1 MACNVRIIKS
11 PITGKEVESKTWADI
26 HELTDKDGAK
36 TDKLYEQLL
45 SPEFTNWFGDWIND
59 PKSASK
65 VVNEHGEPLLVYHGT
80 HESFNVFDKSKSGD
94 KTGKAKELPG
104 FYFFDHSQPASEYTI
119 DPNGGK
125 AAYQKFDRALSG
137 YEEDQMREMY
147 SDLYTTYDKAPESE
161 KFEGI
166 EGFAWDY
173 FNKEVEKGNVL
184 PVFLSIK
191 TPLIHD
197 NRDKRIETS
206 TIVSKLQPNN
216 DGVKVEGV
224 MDRLND
230 SIGINDDVYIAFEP
244 NQIKSLF
251 NEGNYSKESD
261 NIYYQAGDTE
271 GSRASDTTVNKW
283 KGWFKDNAVDYD
295 GLTTAIYDEQGRLL
309 DVNEKVDVMNKIVRV
324 IENKENVAIGEA
336 GMHIVTRLVK
346 EKDPKLFNRM
356 MNKVDQYE
364 IYEKVLNKYKDYKN
378 YQTAD
383 GKPNIPKIKEEVVGK
398 ILNEYYIQREE
409 GTTEKPEMLKKIEQA
424 QSWWQTIKETLSG
437 FFKGNPFTKAVT
449 EFNKGRF
456 NEPATGITE
465 KVNRLQDIAE
475 GEDYESFAKN
485 TISNIKNIAN
495 ELPENTAIVTHGTAI
510 SAIKAWKESGYS
522 EEVPTEEKGKEYQ
535 IENGQVEEVIIN
547 GKKLYLIRHGESVA
561 NVEDKLSDA
570 TTPLTVKGKQDA
582 LDVAEKLK
590 DMGIT
595 QIISTDTE
603 RTRSTA
609 DILRSQLGLEDV
621 FYQSKEEYDKK
632 QKGKNIF
639 DKLKSLTNLT
649 VKTDKDGNTNYI
661 ITENAKEYTVSERVS
676 KYSKEIYERRFG
688 KRVETEK
695 DKVDKDTG
703 RRLHGY
709 IEDVINRS
717 VDNVTGLKKDK
728 IDLEKGTILP
738 GEEHIYAQLEDYMTK
753 VISRFPV
760 GYRFIAEQ
768 TVYQKGKRP
777 GKDDLAGTLDFL
789 AIAENGA
796 VHNKDWKFMNEKS
809 WDDISAVTQQAHRTQ
824 LSLYGKILRN
834 NYGVDTILESNTVP
848 IKLVY
853 GKDSEQFVLKN
864 IIVGDADYTKINDK
878 TLLPVVSNQIDIINA
893 EGKKDEKMTAL
904 FNKLNAVAE
913 KTYNKTVQSKQEQ
926 KKIDKQYQ
934 NILYA
939 IRSSVLKKEYNA
951 LTTVALDMVRF
962 HIKNLEGVEKFV
974 KTQGKEGADGIKD
987 AQDVGKLLDQVIDAS
1002 ASLQVFT
1009 DMKQVMHEF
1018 TKNMDPVE
1026 KDALDKSLTRISD
1039 NVKYANNL
1047 LFDPLTGK
1055 GILEAAGVKIG
1066 DAVGIYNI
1074 LSMDKSLDMLQRNF
1088 LTYANAPIKT
1098 TQALYKYGSRA
1109 EHLIAIESAEEAKVQ
1124 KTLSDNLTKWMGGT
1138 WVKEKAFKT
1147 LFKEGKIRK
1156 GLVNKNSKDFYEGLK
1171 RAKTSND
1178 YEWLKKHINVKE
1190 YVEDYEKDL
1199 DEYIKQVNDTV
1210 FDANSF
1216 EEDPTKRAGTLDQQR
1231 RDSAIE
1237 SYKETYDISRDI
1249 SERNNK
1255 IIAYANDN
1263 AWSKEYTDLNRPEN
1277 KAALDFY
1284 DYVTKINKRAHESG
1298 YLGDYYYHHFPQI
1311 RGRVINNFFE
1321 QGMKQMGRKV
1331 LSNFVV
1337 EEGEKRFR
1345 DPLTGE
1351 LIRTIRGRYTHDLGE
1366 DAQVSD
1372 DIMKALS
1379 LYTTDLISYE
1389 RRKEIEGLANSLLAI
1404 EKNKKV
1410 RVYERGK
1417 LVKSSTGEL
1426 IGAQNTK
1433 NLEYNDRQT
1442 KFFLYG
1448 EKYVGEEKGFK
1459 LGLVDDDLFL
1469 SYQKSLDTTVRLFT
1483 LKSLGLN
1490 LAPALSN
1497 LFGGAANQL
1506 INSGNH
1512 FTKSE
1517 LAQAYKNVLG
1527 GKYYTEEGKKF
1538 VALMDKFMPFTEAIA
1553 EHLGRGASKEKVLN
1567 WLSGDGLMVLLRKG
1581 ENIIQMA
1588 NADVYFRNTMVE
1600 NDKLVNI
1607 REYVKN
1613 KYEYGN
1619 IYNLP
1624 IVEQKRIK
1632 QLINKEVEE
1641 LQKTRNLYNDKNIKF
1656 DKNSF
1661 NVDLGIDML
1670 DESTLSLR
1678 QRIQQLTADCIGSRP
1693 PGEIA
1698 HINMFL
1704 FGGALTNFRGWIPR
1718 LSESRFGD
1726 FKYHAGTGVYE
1737 AGRARMLADVL
1748 MDHTQ
1753 SKLKN
1758 LVDVISFSNFGGS
1771 EGTIVDVAKRQY
1783 QRRLTEASE
1792 IEGTEESMFAK
1803 TVTEAQFVD
1812 NYIQSVKAQVREL
1825 QAVVALNAAFYSA
1838 MAWAKSMKKDDD
1850 NYAER
1855 GMARYAV
1862 RMLDKFSD
1870 ELGFFYSYASFS
1882 SIVGGGG
1889 NAHPVPIVTIL
1900 SDLGKFTIDL
1910 KDKSKY
1916 LISGD
1921 NVEAEKVH
1929 LLKYPISFTPGLNQF
1944 SQMISMGNKDWNDYI
1959 YGENHGKNMQYG
1971 LWGK

>member
-1 MACNVRIIKS
+1 MAIWGTECGFVVTSPNGKMIK
-11 PITGKEVESKTWADI
+11 TVAAKNGKESKLYKDILSHLDELPKEQLDALRESFKDWEDKYIADVDNKKQ
-26 HELTDKDGAK
+26 LALALYAK
-36 TDKLYEQLL
+36 TSSTNFVSFYGKGELDENNEPILQEGM
-45 SPEFTNWFGDWIND
+45 FTN
-59 PKSASK
+59 
-65 VVNEHGEPLLVYHGT
+65 
-80 HESFNVFDKSKSGD
+80 DKG
-94 KTGKAKELPG
+94 
-104 FYFFDHSQPASEYTI
+104 Q
-119 DPNGGK
+119 
-125 AAYQKFDRALSG
+125 Q
-137 YEEDQMREMY
+137 
-147 SDLYTTYDKAPESE
+147 
-161 KFEGI
+161 
-166 EGFAWDY
+166 
-173 FNKEVEKGNVL
+173 
-184 PVFLSIK
+184 
-191 TPLIHD
+191 
-197 NRDKRIETS
+197 
-206 TIVSKLQPNN
+206 
-216 DGVKVEGV
+216 
-224 MDRLND
+224 
-230 SIGINDDVYIAFEP
+230 
-244 NQIKSLF
+244 KSLF
-251 NEGNYSKESD
+251 NEGTYFQPRFEGDFQQTYREDYDMSMIYNPAAYERKKELEAKGARVSVD
-261 NIYYQAGDTE
+261 SMGLKIEVDPNNEFFQKQDMV
-271 GSRASDTTVNKW
+271 ASAASAATVDKW
-283 KGWFKDNAVDYD
+283 KAWFKDNGIDYTTVSD
-295 GLTTAIYDEQGRLL
+295 GIYDELGKLL

-324 IENKENVAIGEA
+324 VDNKENVAIGEA
-336 GMHIVTRLVK
+336 GMHIVTRIIK
-346 EKDPKLFNRM
+346 QRDPKLFNRM
-356 MNKVDQYE
+356 MSKVDQYE
-364 IYEKVLNKYKDYKN
+364 IYEEVLSKYKDYKN

-409 GTTEKPEMLKKIEQA
+409 GATEKPEMLKKIEQA
-424 QSWWQTIKETLSG
+424 QSWWQTIKQILSNV
-437 FFKGNPFTKAVT
+437 FKGNPFSTALT
-449 EFNKGRF
+449 DFNKERF
-456 NEPATGITE
+456 NEAATGVIE

-475 GEDYESFAKN
+475 GEDYDSFAKN

-522 EEVPTEEKGKEYQ
+522 DEVPTEEKAKEYQ
-535 IENGQVEEVIIN
+535 IDNGQVEEITVN

-561 NVEDKLSDA
+561 NAEDKLSDA
-570 TTPLTVKGKQDA
+570 TTPLTVKGKKDA

-590 DMGIT
+590 DLGIT

-609 DILRSQLGLEDV
+609 EIVRSQLGLEDV
-621 FYQSKEEYDKK
+621 FYQSQEEYEKK
-632 QKGKNIF
+632 QKGKKIF
-639 DKLKSLTNLT
+639 DRLKSLTNLQ
-649 VKTDKDGNTNYI
+649 VKTDADGNTDYF
-661 ITENAKEYTVSERVS
+661 ITENGKEYKVFERVS
-676 KYSKEIYERRFG
+676 KYLKEIYERRFG
-688 KRVETEK
+688 KRKETEK
-695 DKVDKDTG
+695 DNVDKTTG

-717 VDNVTGLKKDK
+717 VDKTTGLRKDK
-728 IDLEKGTILP
+728 TDPEKGTILP
-738 GEEHIYAQLEDYMTK
+738 GEEHIYAQLEDYITK
-753 VISRFPV
+753 MLDRFPQ

-768 TVYQKGKRP
+768 SVYQKGKRP
-777 GKDDLAGTLDFL
+777 GKDDMAGTLDFL
-789 AIAENGA
+789 AIAEHGG
-796 VHNKDWKFMNEKS
+796 VHNKDWKFMNEKA

-824 LSLYGKILRN
+824 LSIYGKILRN

-848 IKLVY
+848 IKLLY
-853 GKDSEQFVLKN
+853 GKDAEQFTLKN
-864 IIVGDADYTKINDK
+864 IIISDPDYSKINDK
-878 TLLPVVSNQIDIINA
+878 TLLPVVSNQVDIVDA

-904 FNKLNAVAE
+904 FRKMNDVAE
-913 KTYNKTVQSKQEQ
+913 KIYNKTVASKEEQ

-934 NILYA
+934 NIVYA
-939 IRSSVLKKEYNA
+939 IRSAVLKKEYSA
-951 LTTVALDMVRF
+951 LTTVAFDMVRS
-962 HIKNLEGVEKFV
+962 HIKNLEAIDKFV

-1002 ASLQVFT
+1002 ASLQVFG
-1009 DMKQVMHEF
+1009 DIKQVMHNYI
-1018 TKNMDPVE
+1018 KDMDLGE
-1026 KDALDKSLTRISD
+1026 RESFEKSLTRISD
-1039 NVKYANNL
+1039 NIKYASNL

-1055 GILEAAGVKIG
+1055 GILEAAGLKIG

-1098 TQALYKYGSRA
+1098 TNAFYKYGSRA

-1124 KTLSDNLTKWMGGT
+1124 KGLADNLTKWMGGT
-1138 WVKEKAFKT
+1138 WNKEKILKT

-1156 GLVNKNSKDFYEGLK
+1156 GLVNKNSKEFYEGLES
-1171 RAKTSND
+1171 AKASND

-1190 YVEDYEKDL
+1190 YVENYEKDL
-1199 DEYIKQVNDTV
+1199 EEYIKQVNDTV

-1216 EEDPTKRAGTLDQQR
+1216 EEDITKRAGTIDQEKRERQ
-1231 RDSAIE
+1231 IE
-1237 SYKETYDISRDI
+1237 MYKDTYDLTRGI

-1255 IIAYANDN
+1255 LIAFANEN
-1263 AWSKEYTDLNRPEN
+1263 AWSKEYKELTRPEN
-1277 KAALDFY
+1277 KAAFEFY

-1311 RGRVINNFFE
+1311 RGRVMNNFFE

-1337 EEGEKRFR
+1337 EDGEKRFR

-1351 LIRTIRGRYTHDLGE
+1351 LIRTIRGRYSHDLGD

-1379 LYTTDLISYE
+1379 LYTTDIISFE
-1389 RRKEIEGLANSLLAI
+1389 RRKEIEGLSKSLLAI
-1404 EKNKKV
+1404 EQNKKV

-1426 IGAQNTK
+1426 IGAKNTK
-1433 NLEYNDRQT
+1433 NMEYMDRSVNYL
-1442 KFFLYG
+1442 LYG
-1448 EKYVGEEKGFK
+1448 EKYVGEEQGFK
-1459 LGLVDDDLFL
+1459 LGLVDDDLFF
-1469 SYQKSLDTTVRLFT
+1469 SYQKSMDTGVRLFT

-1490 LAPALSN
+1490 VAPALSN
-1497 LFGGAANQL
+1497 LFGGGANQL

-1512 FTKSE
+1512 FTKPE
-1517 LAQAYKNVLG
+1517 LALAYQNVLG
-1527 GKYYTEEGKKF
+1527 GKYYTQEGKKF
-1538 VALMDKFMPFTEAIA
+1538 VALIDKFMPFTEAVA
-1553 EHLGRGASKEKVLN
+1553 EHLGRNASKEKVLN

-1588 NADVYFRNTMVE
+1588 NADVYFRNTMIE
-1600 NDKLVNI
+1600 NGKLVNI
-1607 REYVKN
+1607 REYVKD
-1613 KYEYGN
+1613 KYDYGN

-1624 IVEQKRIK
+1624 VAEQKRIK
-1632 QLINKEVEE
+1632 EAISKEVDE
-1641 LQKTRNLYNDKNIKF
+1641 LQRTRNLYNDSNIKF
-1656 DKNSF
+1656 DKDTF

-1670 DESTLSLR
+1670 DESTLNLR

-1693 PGEIA
+1693 PGEVA

-1704 FGGALTNFRGWIPR
+1704 FGGALMNFRGWIPK
-1718 LSESRFGD
+1718 LAEKRFGD

-1758 LVDVISFSNFGGS
+1758 VVDLISFSNFGGS
-1771 EGTIVDVAKRQY
+1771 ETTIVDVAKRQY
-1783 QRRLTEASE
+1783 QRRLAEARE
-1792 IEGTEESMFAK
+1792 IEGTEDTMFSK

-1812 NYIQSVKAQVREL
+1812 NYLQSVKAQVREL

-1838 MAWAKSMKKDDD
+1838 MAWAKSMKKDED

-1889 NAHPVPIVTIL
+1889 NAHPIPIVTIL

-1921 NVEAEKVH
+1921 EAEAEKVH

-1944 SQMISMGNKDWNDYI
+1944 SQMVSMGSKEWNDYI
-1959 YGENHGKNMQYG
+1959 YGENHGKSMRYG